1 MNKNICC
8 HNYDGC
14 VIMHGREKK
23 MLEANK
29 FYLRIVSN
37 LQQIQKEH
45 TELEIKM
52 DTMLLEK

>member
-1 MNKNICC
+1 MR
-8 HNYDGC
+8 H
-14 VIMHGREKK
+14 HAWSREK

>member
-1 MNKNICC
+1 
-8 HNYDGC
+8 
-14 VIMHGREKK
+14 MHGREKK